1 MLQLFSF
8 VVLVS
13 WQFCCDKLRISFEII
28 VEKMAKISKWFGIYG
43 KSDSVVHIPFEN
55 AYLLT
60 LRKRVNSITS
70 ENRTSIYFHDKCSVT
85 FQSLLSV
92 NGLIVAHCV
101 SVFFLLAS
109 IPKKTSIEW
118 PENKNGTKNSV
129 HSNDQLMTFASCI
142 TMRNVKSMN

>member
-8 VVLVS
+8 VVFVS

-28 VEKMAKISKWFGIYG
+28 VEKMAKISKQFGIYV

-70 ENRTSIYFHDKCSVT
+70 GNRTSIYFHDKCSVT
-85 FQSLLSV
+85 FQLLLAV
-92 NGLIVAHCV
+92 NGLIVI
-101 SVFFLLAS
+101 VFFALFQR
-109 IPKKTSIEW
+109 K
-118 PENKNGTKNSV
+118 
-129 HSNDQLMTFASCI
+129 
-142 TMRNVKSMN
+142 